1 VRTDELSGELAAA
14 IGQVARML
22 IREGVHVNRT
32 SLSVL
37 GVLRNG
43 PMRITELAA
52 SEFISQ
58 PGMTTLVS
66 RLEDEGWVV
75 RQPDP
80 SDGRAVRVA
89 ITKKGLATIDAA
101 VAARTEA
108 VRKRI
113 ERLGPG
119 ERKALAEAV
128 DALRLLTQDEPA
140 ARPAGSRASAP
151 SASRPRAARRRS
163 G

>member
-1 VRTDELSGELAAA
+1 MTSEEELSAGLAAA
-14 IGQVARML
+14 ITEVARML

-37 GVLRNG
+37 ANLRDG
-43 PMRITELAA
+43 PRRITDLAA

-66 RLEDEGWVV
+66 RLEDEGWVI

-101 VAARTEA
+101 LAARTA
-108 VRKRI
+108 AMRNRV
-113 ERLGPG
+113 ERLSPA
-119 ERKALAEAV
+119 ERKSLSEAV
-128 DALRLLTQDEPA
+128 DALRLLTRDDPEA
-140 ARPAGSRASAP
+140 
-151 SASRPRAARRRS
+151 
-163 G
+163 

>member
-1 VRTDELSGELAAA
+1 MDDLSEELAGA
-14 IGQVARML
+14 ITEVARML

-37 GVLRNG
+37 GILRDG
-43 PMRITELAA
+43 PKRITELAA
-52 SEFISQ
+52 CEFISQ

-66 RLEDEGWVV
+66 RLEDEGWVI

-80 SDGRAVRVA
+80 RDGRAVNVA

-101 VAARTEA
+101 LSARTEA
-108 VRKRI
+108 VRRRV
-113 ERLGPG
+113 ERLGPK
-119 ERKALAEAV
+119 ERKALADAI
-128 DALRLLTQDEPA
+128 DALRLLTQDEPE
-140 ARPAGSRASAP
+140 ARPAGSAASAP
-151 SASRPRAARRRS
+151 SAPRPRTARPRS